1 VNATDTRSSLH
12 GAGWEMRVDAPPV
25 LGCGHTKVQHGDL
38 GCARVT
44 RIEADIERVKRRA
57 GRRERW
63 LQRLSGG
70 AL

>member
-57 GRRERW
+57 ERRERW